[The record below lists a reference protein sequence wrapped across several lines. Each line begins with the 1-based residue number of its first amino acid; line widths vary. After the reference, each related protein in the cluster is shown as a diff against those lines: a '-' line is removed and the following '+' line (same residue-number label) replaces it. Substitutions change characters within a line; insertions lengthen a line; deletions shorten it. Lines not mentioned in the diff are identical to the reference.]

1 VWCKLRPYYGRWF
14 KRMLGDKGV
23 VELAI
28 LFHDMSTLQRMSLR
42 RSTHLGECVLFGGDA
57 YAVAR
62 HMLSALRGSGTDS
75 VRGEKVRS
83 LMADMEKVT
92 NILLNAERWNL
103 R

>member
-1 VWCKLRPYYGRWF
+1 
-14 KRMLGDKGV
+14 
-23 VELAI
+23 
-28 LFHDMSTLQRMSLR
+28 
-42 RSTHLGECVLFGGDA
+42 LGEYALFGG
-57 YAVAR
+57 VAR
-62 HMLSALRGSGTDS
+62 QMLSALRGSGTDS